1 MVTFLQHFILFL
13 CIDTIDMCN
22 GKTFRAVQIFIRT
35 LKLFYG
41 GTKKRNVKQ
50 NKLTSFE
57 KALNTK

>member
-35 LKLFYG
+35 LKFFYD
-41 GTKKRNVKQ
+41 GTK
-50 NKLTSFE
+50 SE
-57 KALNTK
+57 KCETK